1 MIDSIFKRIH
11 TSGIIEVG
19 VNTIDKWVSYQI
31 NRYIEEHKIVMSFFT
46 GEDEDPVETVEY
58 IDMHEDF
65 NPFDYMI
72 YDNQCKD
79 QIMLILVPRNMLMKH
94 EDWKKY

>member
-1 MIDSIFKRIH
+1 MIDSTFKRIH

-46 GEDEDPVETVEY
+46 GEDEE
-58 IDMHEDF
+58 
-65 NPFDYMI
+65 
-72 YDNQCKD
+72 
-79 QIMLILVPRNMLMKH
+79 
-94 EDWKKY
+94 